1 MTLQLVTGPT
11 NASKAGVVL
20 GLVRQW
26 AASGRRPVLVVPTG
40 PDAIRY
46 RRELVQ
52 AGGGVSYDVTVGT
65 FGTLAELIR
74 SAVDVP
80 GARLGP
86 VHLDRVLAT
95 ALAAVEV
102 GRPLGGTAG
111 KRGVRRRL
119 AALLEELAER
129 GFGPDDLARDLGA
142 LDPAEHGIDPRLVE
156 DLRTVLGGAVRA
168 SGLIRDRYGRPLP
181 TAAAQ
186 GLAVR
191 RALAADPAAW
201 AGRPVACYGFDDLT
215 FPQQATVRTLARAAD
230 VVVSLPFEAGR
241 VATAARRP
249 VLDGLRA
256 DARDVAGAAVG
267 ATGLLPLRAGSA
279 LLDGSH
285 VLRFDPFELVLAPG
299 ASDGGR
305 GRIQRRLFES
315 ADDAAATV
323 LAARPPDAASASDDD
338 ETSSVP
344 VQCDDVVLVL
354 GGDARAE
361 TEALADEL
369 SAAVVDLGIAWSDV
383 AIAVRDADG
392 PTGARIEREL
402 RERGIPVARPREI
415 PARRTG
421 IGRAL
426 VAVGRLAI
434 GSGTADDVVTV
445 LRAGIPVAQRDLVD
459 RLAITLRRDGIADA
473 PTAIRRV
480 HRSPTRIVGAALL
493 VTEPPRGARE
503 LLTLLGTAI
512 VALERTL
519 ATVPDLP
526 PARDPE
532 RAALRRI
539 TTFLDH
545 LGQIGTAGD
554 DLLPPLPELVAD
566 LADLPVPVGDAPGP
580 DSGRVEIALPAAL
593 RGRHVQVLALADLR
607 EQAFPAPEPIDPL
620 IDRDA
625 RAALTEAGRVSL
637 GLPVERVSAERLLF
651 AELLG
656 RPTRRLILSRPT
668 SSATGEPL
676 PAAPFLAAVDQALA
690 PLRPRT
696 VVRGVS
702 AVRPPTRRATAKA
715 TPFGAELDP
724 AGRETVRR
732 VLLERSRFA
741 VGEVERLARCPVCWL
756 VEHLGRARDDRALTE
771 PQIHGQLVH
780 DVLDAALA
788 AAAPVGTLY
797 GDLDGAALVAA
808 GRDALAEHGP
818 AAVRGL
824 PEHRQAVLLRRVEIG
839 VSAVLAALPERYGRA
854 ARRASEVTVGPDG
867 DIAALDLGD
876 GATAV
881 GRIDRLDQV
890 ELPDGRI
897 GVGVVDYKLGTGSA
911 VGYGTWERTATLQA
925 ALYLYA
931 ATADGATHPASGLPA
946 EPPAYAL
953 YQPTSPSAAVPGFAA
968 PPARPP
974 AGLELRGVLGPSRSG
989 VRDLDAVAA
998 IVAAARDRAVAA
1010 VAAVRAGN
1018 VTPDPESSVH
1028 GATGECDHPA
1038 IARLLP

>member
-20 GLVRQW
+20 GLVRRW
-26 AASGRRPVLVVPTG
+26 AEAGRRPVLVVPTG

-46 RRELVQ
+46 RRELVR

-65 FGTLAELIR
+65 FGTLSELIR

-86 VHLDRVLAT
+86 VQLDRVLAT
-95 ALAAVEV
+95 ALASVEP

-129 GFGPDDLARDLGA
+129 GFGPDELAADLDA

-156 DLRTVLGGAVRA
+156 DLRTVLGGAALAGER
-168 SGLIRDRYGRPLP
+168 IRHRDGRPLP

-201 AGRPVACYGFDDLT
+201 AGRPVAWYGFDDLT
-215 FPQQATVRTLARAAD
+215 FAQQGLVRSLALAAD
-230 VVVSLPFEAGR
+230 VVVSLPYEDGR
-241 VATAARRP
+241 VATAARSG
-249 VLDGLRA
+249 VVGELRA
-256 DARDVAGAAVG
+256 TAAELGIRPLG
-267 ATGLLPLRAGSA
+267 ATGLLPLRPGA
-279 LLDGSH
+279 D
-285 VLRFDPFELVLAPG
+285 VLRGAQVLRTDPYELVLAPG

-305 GRIQRRLFES
+305 GRIQRRLFE
-315 ADDAAATV
+315 ADEGTV
-323 LAARPPDAASASDDD
+323 LAARPPEDAVPGTDAPP
-338 ETSSVP
+338 ET
-344 VQCDDVVLVL
+344 CDDVVLVL

-369 SAAVVDLGIAWSDV
+369 SAAVAELRIAWSDV
-383 AIAVRDADG
+383 AIAVRDAGG

-402 RERGIPVARPREI
+402 RERGIAVARPREI

-434 GSGTADDVVTV
+434 GAGTADDVVTV
-445 LRAGIPVAQRDLVD
+445 LRAGSPVAQRDLVD
-459 RLAITLRRDGIADA
+459 RLAIALRRDGIGDA
-473 PTAIRRV
+473 PTAIRRI
-480 HRSPTRIVGAALL
+480 HRSPTRVVGAALL
-493 VTEPPRGARE
+493 VTEPPRSAGE
-503 LLTLLGTAI
+503 LLTLLTTASE
-512 VALERTL
+512 ALERTL
-519 ATVPDLP
+519 DAVPGVP
-526 PARDPE
+526 TAHDPE
-532 RAALRRI
+532 RRALQRI
-539 TTFLDH
+539 MTFLEH
-545 LGQIGTAGD
+545 LGQIAAAGE
-554 DLLPPLPELVAD
+554 DLLPPLSELVGE
-566 LADLPVPVGDAPGP
+566 LADLPVPVGEVPGP
-580 DSGRVEIALPAAL
+580 GTGRIEIAEPPKL
-593 RGRHVQVLALADLR
+593 RGRHVAVLALADLR
-607 EQAFPAPEPIDPL
+607 EQAFPAPEPVDPL

-625 RAALTEAGRVSL
+625 RAVLTEAGRVSL

-676 PAAPFLAAVDQALA
+676 PEAPFLAAVDQALA
-690 PLRPRT
+690 PMRPRT

-715 TPFGAELDP
+715 VPFGAELDP

-756 VEHLGRARDDRALTE
+756 VEHLGRAQDDRPLTE

-788 AAAPVGTLY
+788 AAAPVGTPY
-797 GDLDGAALVAA
+797 GDLDAATLVAA
-808 GRDALAEHGP
+808 GREALAEHGP

-824 PEHRQAVLLRRVEIG
+824 PEHRRAVLLRRVEIG
-839 VSAVLAALPERYGRA
+839 VSAVLSALPERYARA
-854 ARRASEVTVGPDG
+854 TRRASEVTVGPDG
-867 DIAALDLGD
+867 EIAPLDLGD

-881 GRIDRLDQV
+881 GRIDRLDEV

-897 GVGVVDYKLGTGSA
+897 GAGVVDYKLGTGSA

-931 ATADGATHPASGLPA
+931 VTAGDGAAR
-946 EPPAYAL
+946 PPAYAL
-953 YQPTSPSAAVPGFAA
+953 YQPTSPASAVPGFAA
-968 PPARPP
+968 PPARTP
-974 AGLELRGVLGPSRSG
+974 AGLELRGVLGSARSG

-998 IVAAARDRAVAA
+998 IIGAARDRAVAA

-1018 VTPDPESSVH
+1018 VTPDPERSVH

-1038 IARLLP
+1038 ITRLLP

>member
-26 AASGRRPVLVVPTG
+26 AATGRRPVLVVPTG

-46 RRELVQ
+46 RRELVR

-65 FGTLAELIR
+65 FGTLSELIR

-86 VHLDRVLAT
+86 VQLDRVLAT
-95 ALAAVEV
+95 ALAAVEP

-119 AALLEELAER
+119 AVLLEELAER
-129 GFGPDDLARDLGA
+129 GFGPDELGADLDA

-156 DLRTVLGGAVRA
+156 DLRTVLGGAARA
-168 SGLIRDRYGRPLP
+168 GERIRHRDGRPLP

-201 AGRPVACYGFDDLT
+201 SGRPVAWYGFDDLT
-215 FPQQATVRTLARAAD
+215 FAQRGLVRSLALAAD
-230 VVVSLPFEAGR
+230 VVVSLPYEDGR
-241 VATAARRP
+241 VATAARSG
-249 VLDGLRA
+249 VVGELRA
-256 DARDVAGAAVG
+256 TAAELGIRPLG
-267 ATGLLPLRAGSA
+267 ATGLLPLRPGA
-279 LLDGSH
+279 D
-285 VLRFDPFELVLAPG
+285 VLRGALVLRTDAYELVLAPG

-305 GRIQRRLFES
+305 GRIQRRLFE
-315 ADDAAATV
+315 ADDGSV
-323 LAARPPDAASASDDD
+323 LAARPPDDVTSAADAPP
-338 ETSSVP
+338 ET
-344 VQCDDVVLVL
+344 CDDVVLVL

-369 SAAVVDLGIAWSDV
+369 SAAVAELGISWSDV
-383 AIAVRDADG
+383 AVAVRDAGG

-402 RERGIPVARPREI
+402 RERGVPVARPREI

-434 GSGTADDVVTV
+434 GAGTADDVVTV
-445 LRAGIPVAQRDLVD
+445 LRAGSPVAQRDLVD
-459 RLAITLRRDGIADA
+459 RLAIALRRDGIGDA
-473 PTAIRRV
+473 PTAIRRI
-480 HRSPTRIVGAALL
+480 HRSPTRVVGAALL
-493 VTEPPRGARE
+493 VTEPPRSAGE
-503 LLTLLGTAI
+503 LLTLLTTASE
-512 VALERTL
+512 ALERTL
-519 ATVPDLP
+519 DAVPGLP
-526 PARDPE
+526 TAHDPE
-532 RAALRRI
+532 RRALQRI
-539 TTFLDH
+539 TTFLEH
-545 LGQIGTAGD
+545 LGEIAAAGE
-554 DLLPPLPELVAD
+554 DLLPPLSELVAD
-566 LADLPVPVGDAPGP
+566 LADLPVPVGEVPGP
-580 DSGRVEIALPAAL
+580 GTGRIEIAEPPKL
-593 RGRHVQVLALADLR
+593 RGRHVAVLALADLR
-607 EQAFPAPEPIDPL
+607 EQAFPAPEPVDPL

-625 RAALTEAGRVSL
+625 RAALTEAGHVSL

-676 PAAPFLAAVDQALA
+676 PEAPFLAAVDQALA
-690 PLRPRT
+690 PMRPRT

-715 TPFGAELDP
+715 VPLGAELDP

-756 VEHLGRARDDRALTE
+756 VEHLGRAQDDRALTE

-788 AAAPVGTLY
+788 AAAPVGMPY
-797 GDLDGAALVAA
+797 GDLDAAALVAA
-808 GRDALAEHGP
+808 GREALAEHGP

-839 VSAVLAALPERYGRA
+839 VSAVLSALPERYARA
-854 ARRASEVTVGPDG
+854 TRRASEVTVGPDG
-867 DIAALDLGD
+867 EIAPLDLGD
-876 GATAV
+876 GAIAV
-881 GRIDRLDQV
+881 GRIDRLDEV

-931 ATADGATHPASGLPA
+931 VTAGDGGSR
-946 EPPAYAL
+946 PPAYAL
-953 YQPTSPSAAVPGFAA
+953 YQPTSPASAVPGFAA
-968 PPARPP
+968 PPARTP
-974 AGLELRGVLGPSRSG
+974 AGLELRGVLGSARSG

-998 IVAAARDRAVAA
+998 IVTAARDRAIA
-1010 VAAVRAGN
+1010 VVTAIRAGN
-1018 VTPDPESSVH
+1018 VTPDPERSVH

-1038 IARLLP
+1038 ITRLLP

>member
-1 MTLQLVTGPT
+1 MQLVTGPT

-20 GLVRQW
+20 GLVRRW
-26 AASGRRPVLVVPTG
+26 AAAGRRPVLVVPTG

-46 RRELVQ
+46 RRELVK
-52 AGGGVSYDVTVGT
+52 AGGGVSYDVDVVT
-65 FGTLAELIR
+65 FGGLVSLVRRALELP
-74 SAVDVP
+74 A
-80 GARLGP
+80 ATLGP
-86 VHLDRVLAT
+86 EALDRVLAT
-95 ALAAVEV
+95 ALAAVDP

-129 GFGPDDLARDLGA
+129 GFGPDELVDDLGA
-142 LDPAEHGIDPRLVE
+142 LDPAEHGVDPRLVE
-156 DLRTVLGGAVRA
+156 DLKTVLSGAAQAGER
-168 SGLIRDRYGRPLP
+168 IRGARGQSLP
-181 TAAAQ
+181 TAATL
-186 GLAVR
+186 GRRVR
-191 RALAADPAAW
+191 TALANRPAAW
-201 AGRPVACYGFDDLT
+201 DGRPVAWYGFDDLT
-215 FPQQATVRTLARAAD
+215 FPQQAMVRALARAAD
-230 VVVSLPFEAGR
+230 VVVSLPFEDGR
-241 VATAARRP
+241 IATAARRP

-256 DARDVAGAAVG
+256 DARDVAGAALG
-267 ATGLLPLRAGSA
+267 GTGLLPLRPGADVLEGTQ
-279 LLDGSH
+279 
-285 VLRFDPFELVLAPG
+285 VLRIDPYELVLAPG
-299 ASDGGR
+299 ATDGGR

-315 ADDAAATV
+315 DDPADATV
-323 LAARPPDAASASDDD
+323 LAARPPDGARPSDDGPT
-338 ETSSVP
+338 EI
-344 VQCDDVVLVL
+344 CDDVVLVL

-369 SAAVVDLGIAWSDV
+369 SAAVGELGIGWSDV
-383 AIAVRDADG
+383 AIAVRDAEG

-402 RERGIPVARPREI
+402 AERGIPVARPREV
-415 PARRTG
+415 PARRTA

-434 GSGTADDVVTV
+434 GSGSADDVVTV
-445 LRAGIPVAQRDLVD
+445 LRAGSPIAQRDLVD

-480 HRSPTRIVGAALL
+480 DRSPTRIVGAALL
-493 VTEPPRGARE
+493 SIEPPRSASE
-503 LLTLLGTAI
+503 LLTVLESATE
-512 VALERTL
+512 ALERTL
-519 ATVPDLP
+519 DAVPGLP

-532 RAALRRI
+532 HRALRRI
-539 TTFLDH
+539 TAFLEQ
-545 LGQIGTAGD
+545 LRRIASAGD
-554 DLLPPLPELVAD
+554 DLLPPPAELVTD
-566 LADLPVPVGDAPGP
+566 LADLPVPTGEAPGP
-580 DSGRVEIALPAAL
+580 GTGRVEIAEPPKL
-593 RGRHVQVLALADLR
+593 RGRHVRVLALADLR

-625 RAALTEAGRVSL
+625 RTALTEAGHVSL

-656 RPTRRLILSRPT
+656 RPTQRLILSRPT

-676 PAAPFLAAVDQALA
+676 PEAPFLAAVDQALA

-702 AVRPPTRRATAKA
+702 AVRPPSRRAVAA
-715 TPFGAELDP
+715 AAPFGAVLDA

-756 VEHLGRARDDRALTE
+756 VEHLGRAQDDRALTE

-780 DVLDAALA
+780 DVLDAALD
-788 AAAPVGTLY
+788 AAAPVGVPY
-797 GDLDGAALVAA
+797 GDLDPAVLVAA
-808 GRDALAEHGP
+808 GREALAERGP

-824 PEHRQAVLLRRVEIG
+824 PDHRRAVLLRRVEIG

-854 ARRASEVTVGPDG
+854 ARRASEVAVGPDG
-867 DIAALDLGD
+867 EIPPLDLGD

-881 GRIDRLDQV
+881 GRIDRLDRV
-890 ELPDGRI
+890 ELADGRV
-897 GVGVVDYKLGTGSA
+897 GVGVVDYKLGVGSA
-911 VGYGTWERTATLQA
+911 VGHGTWERTATLQA

-931 ATADGATHPASGLPA
+931 VTAGDGDSRSSRSL
-946 EPPAYAL
+946 ELPAYAL
-953 YQPTSPSAAVPGFAA
+953 YQPTSPASAVPGFAA

-974 AGLELRGVLGPSRSG
+974 AGLELRGALGATRSG
-989 VRDLDAVAA
+989 VRDADAVAE
-998 IVAAARDRAVAA
+998 IVAAARERAVAA
-1010 VAAVRAGN
+1010 VAAVRAGH
-1018 VTPDPESSVH
+1018 VTPDPERSVH

-1038 IARLLP
+1038 IARLLS

>member
-46 RRELVQ
+46 RRELVR

-80 GARLGP
+80 RARLDP
-86 VHLDRVLAT
+86 VQLDRVLAT
-95 ALAAVEV
+95 ALTAVDP

-129 GFGPDDLARDLGA
+129 GFGPEDLDRDLAA
-142 LDPAEHGIDPRLVE
+142 LDPTVHGIDGRLID
-156 DLRTVLGGAVRA
+156 DLRTVLGGAARA
-168 SGLIRDRYGRPLP
+168 GERIRGRDGRPLP

-191 RALAADPAAW
+191 RALAARPDAW
-201 AGRPVACYGFDDLT
+201 AGRPVAWYGFDDLT
-215 FPQQATVRTLARAAD
+215 FPQQAMVRTLARAAD
-230 VVVSLPFEAGR
+230 VVVSLPFEDGR

-249 VLDGLRA
+249 VVDGLRA
-256 DARDVAGAAVG
+256 DARDVDGAAVG
-267 ATGLLPLRAGSA
+267 RTGLLPLRAGSP
-279 LLDGSH
+279 LLEETQ
-285 VLRFDPFELVLAPG
+285 VLRIDPHELVLAPA
-299 ASDGGR
+299 ASEGGR

-315 ADDAAATV
+315 DDPADATV
-323 LAARPPDAASASDDD
+323 LAARPPDDAPTAD
-338 ETSSVP
+338 ELPAT
-344 VQCDDVVLVL
+344 CDDVVLVL

-369 SAAVVDLGIAWSDV
+369 TAAVAELGIAWSDV

-402 RERGIPVARPREI
+402 TERGIPVARPREI

-434 GSGTADDVVTV
+434 GAGTADDVVTV
-445 LRAGIPVAQRDLVD
+445 LRAGSPVSQRDLVD
-459 RLAITLRRDGIADA
+459 RLAIALRRDGIADA

-480 HRSPTRIVGAALL
+480 HRSPTRVVGAALL
-493 VTEPPRGARE
+493 VTEPPRRAGE
-503 LLTLLGTAI
+503 LLTMLDSA
-512 VALERTL
+512 VEALERTL
-519 ATVPDLP
+519 DVVPGVP

-532 RAALRRI
+532 HRALRRI
-539 TTFLDH
+539 GTFLEH
-545 LGQIGTAGD
+545 LRTLSDAGD
-554 DLLPPLPELVAD
+554 DLLPPLAELVSD
-566 LADLPVPVGDAPGP
+566 VADLPVPVGEAPGP
-580 DSGRVEIALPAAL
+580 DTGRVEIALPAAL
-593 RGRHVQVLALADLR
+593 RGRHVAVLALADLR
-607 EQAFPAPEPIDPL
+607 EQAFPAAEPVDPL

-625 RAALTEAGRVSL
+625 RTALTEAGRVSL

-651 AELLG
+651 SELLG
-656 RPTRRLILSRPT
+656 RPTARLILSRPT

-676 PAAPFLAAVDQALA
+676 PEAPFLAAVDQALA

-702 AVRPPTRRATAKA
+702 AVRPPTRQATAKPA
-715 TPFGAELDP
+715 PFGAQLDP

-741 VGEVERLARCPVCWL
+741 VGEVERLARCPVCWV

-780 DVLDAALA
+780 HVLDAALA

-797 GDLDGAALVAA
+797 GELDATALVAA

-824 PEHRQAVLLRRVEIG
+824 PQHRQAVLLRRVEIG
-839 VSAVLAALPERYGRA
+839 VSAVLSALPERYRSA
-854 ARRASEVTVGPDG
+854 TRRASEVTVGPDG
-867 DIAALDLGD
+867 EIAALDLGD
-876 GATAV
+876 GAFAV

-890 ELPDGRI
+890 ELPDGRV

-911 VGYGTWERTATLQA
+911 VGYGAWERTATLQA

-931 ATADGATHPASGLPA
+931 VTADGD
-946 EPPAYAL
+946 PPAYAL
-953 YQPTSPSAAVPGFAA
+953 YQPTSPVSAVPGFAA
-968 PPARPP
+968 PPARAP
-974 AGLELRGVLGPSRSG
+974 AGLELRGVLGSSRSG
-989 VRDLDAVAA
+989 VRDLDAVAE
-998 IVAAARDRAVAA
+998 IVTAARQRAVAV
-1010 VAAVRAGN
+1010 VAAVRAGR
-1018 VTPDPESSVH
+1018 VTPDPDGSVH

>member
-46 RRELVQ
+46 RRELVR

-65 FGTLAELIR
+65 FGTLTELIR

-86 VHLDRVLAT
+86 VQLDRVLAT
-95 ALAAVEV
+95 ALAAVEP

-129 GFGPDDLARDLGA
+129 GFGPNELGA
-142 LDPAEHGIDPRLVE
+142 DLDALDAAEHGIDPRLVD
-156 DLRTVLGGAVRA
+156 DLRTVLGGAARA
-168 SGLIRDRYGRPLP
+168 GERIRDRQGRPLP

-201 AGRPVACYGFDDLT
+201 AGRPVAWYGFDDLT
-215 FPQQATVRTLARAAD
+215 FAQQALVRSLALAAD
-230 VVVSLPFEAGR
+230 VVVSLPYEEGR
-241 VATAARRP
+241 VATAARSG
-249 VLDGLRA
+249 VVGELRA
-256 DARDVAGAAVG
+256 TAAELGVRPLG
-267 ATGLLPLRAGSA
+267 ATGRLPLRAGA
-279 LLDGSH
+279 DVLRGTH
-285 VLRFDPFELVLAPG
+285 VLRSDPYELVLAPG
-299 ASDGGR
+299 ASHGGR
-305 GRIQRRLFES
+305 GRIQRRLFEV
-315 ADDAAATV
+315 DEVNGATV
-323 LAARPPDAASASDDD
+323 LAARSPAGAVPAGDAPP
-338 ETSSVP
+338 ET
-344 VQCDDVVLVL
+344 CDDVVLVL

-369 SAAVVDLGIAWSDV
+369 SAAVEELGIAWSDV
-383 AIAVRDADG
+383 AIAVRDAGG

-402 RERGIPVARPREI
+402 RERGIPVARSREV

-426 VAVGRLAI
+426 AAVGRLAV
-434 GSGTADDVVTV
+434 GDGTADDVVTV
-445 LRAGIPVAQRDLVD
+445 LRAGSPVAQRDLVD
-459 RLAITLRRDGIADA
+459 RLAIGLRRDGIADA
-473 PTAIRRV
+473 STAIRRV
-480 HRSPTRIVGAALL
+480 HRSPTRVVGAALL
-493 VTEPPRGARE
+493 VTEPPRSATE
-503 LLTLLGTAI
+503 LLALLEATTE
-512 VALERTL
+512 ALERTL
-519 ATVPDLP
+519 DSVPGLA
-526 PARDPE
+526 PADDPE
-532 RAALRRI
+532 RRALGRI
-539 TTFLDH
+539 TAFLAQ
-545 LGQIGTAGD
+545 LGRIATAGD
-554 DLLPPLPELVAD
+554 DLLPPLSELVAD
-566 LADLPVPVGDAPGP
+566 LADLPVPVGEAPGP
-580 DSGRVEIALPAAL
+580 GTGRIEIAEPPKL
-593 RGRHVQVLALADLR
+593 RGRHVAVLALADLR
-607 EQAFPAPEPIDPL
+607 EQAFPAPDPVDPL

-625 RAALTEAGRVSL
+625 RAALAEAGHVSL
-637 GLPVERVSAERLLF
+637 GVPVERVPAERLLF

-676 PAAPFLAAVDQALA
+676 PEAPFLTAVDQALA

-715 TPFGAELDP
+715 VPFGADLDP

-756 VEHLGRARDDRALTE
+756 VEHLGRAQDDRALTE

-788 AAAPVGTLY
+788 VAAPVGTLY
-797 GDLDGAALVAA
+797 GDLDATALVAA
-808 GRDALAEHGP
+808 GREALAELGP
-818 AAVRGL
+818 GAVRGL

-839 VSAVLAALPERYGRA
+839 VSAVLSALPERYARA
-854 ARRASEVTVGPDG
+854 TLRASEVTVGPDG
-867 DIAALDLGD
+867 EIAPLDLGD

-881 GRIDRLDQV
+881 GRIDRLDEV
-890 ELPDGRI
+890 ELPDGRT

-911 VGYGTWERTATLQA
+911 VGHGTWERTATLQA

-931 ATADGATHPASGLPA
+931 VTAEDERSRPPD
-946 EPPAYAL
+946 PPAYAL
-953 YQPTSPSAAVPGFAA
+953 YQPTSPASAVPGFAA
-968 PPARPP
+968 PPARSP
-974 AGLELRGVLGPSRSG
+974 AGLELRGVLGAARSG
-989 VRDLDAVAA
+989 VRDPDDVAA
-998 IVAAARDRAVAA
+998 IVAAARERAVAA
-1010 VAAVRAGN
+1010 VASVRAGN
-1018 VTPDPESSVH
+1018 VTPDPERSVH

-1038 IARLLP
+1038 ITRPLP